1 MNKVEQVV
9 SFFEEAIKS
18 EKFSHNQKVMSIRD
32 ACAFFSFSKN
42 TIVEAYDRLV
52 ALGYLKA
59 KPGAGYFVSNSL
71 HRRVQ
76 ISENHLISQAVDSAS
91 LLLEQL
97 NPTLN
102 IRIGDGRPPSSWMS
116 QLDVNTKIKIPLDSK
131 FSYVS
136 PMGYLPLRKTIHQL
150 LLDRGIN
157 TNIQQIVTTYG
168 ASHAMDLIIKNFLSP
183 GDTVF
188 VESPGY
194 YPLFAKLKLYKIKYI
209 GIDRLKNGPDLQM
222 LEERAKQYRPTL
234 FFTQSLGHNPTGNCT
249 SLGIQHQILKLA
261 DRFGFLCVESDP
273 FADLFPS
280 STPRLATLDQLQNVI
295 YIGTYSK
302 VLSANFRIGY
312 IASNEKHIKS
322 LSNIKMLTIVNSS
335 EYMERWLHSI
345 ITNSQYPR
353 HLRKLRSIID
363 SSTQEAIN
371 QFNQLQLNMPFYPE
385 GSYYLWLELGKHIN
399 DIKLSHLA
407 AEQSIFLAPGSLFYP
422 DKKGNRTPALRINIA
437 NALSPEFIHF
447 LKQHI

>member
-9 SFFEEAIKS
+9 RFFEEAIKS
-18 EKFSHNQKVMSIRD
+18 EKLSHNQKIMSIRD
-32 ACAFFSFSKN
+32 ACNFFAFSKN

-59 KPGAGYFVSNSL
+59 KPGAGYFINYSFPRNTQIPESN
-71 HRRVQ
+71 
-76 ISENHLISQAVDSAS
+76 LISQAVDSAS

-102 IRIGDGRPPSSWMS
+102 IRVGDGRPPSSWMN
-116 QLDVNTKIKIPLDSK
+116 QIDVDTKIKMPLDNK

-136 PMGYLPLRKTIHQL
+136 PMGYLPLRESINQL
-150 LLDRGIN
+150 LLDREIN
-157 TNIQQIVTTYG
+157 SSPQQIVTTYG
-168 ASHAMDLIIKNFLSP
+168 ASHAIDLIIKNFLSP

-209 GIDRLKNGPDLQM
+209 GINRLRNGPNIQM
-222 LEERAKQYRPTL
+222 LDEKAKQFRPKL
-234 FFTQSLGHNPTGNCT
+234 FFTQSLGHNPTGSCT
-249 SLGIQHQILKLA
+249 SLGVQHQILKLA
-261 DRFGFLCVESDP
+261 DKFGFLCIESDP
-273 FADLFPS
+273 FADLFPA

-312 IASNEKHIKS
+312 IASNEENIKS

-335 EYMERWLHSI
+335 EYMERWLHAI

-353 HLRKLRSIID
+353 HLRKLRSMID
-363 SSTQEAIN
+363 SSTQEAVHR
-371 QFNQLQLNMPFYPE
+371 FNQLQLNTPFYPE
-385 GSYYLWLELGKHIN
+385 GSYYLWLELDEHIN
-399 DIKLSHLA
+399 DIALSHLA

-422 DKKGNRTPALRINIA
+422 DKKANRPPALRVNIA
-437 NALSPEFIHF
+437 NALAPEFIHF